1 MTKSELREGIVRW
14 LVKSFIFFVILP
26 ALSLFLSAGDW
37 GWGAAWVYVA
47 ISVANLAGNALVL
60 IPTSPEL
67 LVERSQAQEGTK
79 GWDRLLSAAMALFG
93 PLVISVVAGLD
104 WWAGDLASGSLAG
117 QGVALA
123 VMALAIGLG
132 LWAIASSAY
141 FSATVRIQEERGHEV
156 ATGGPYR
163 FVRHPGYVAAV
174 LFDLAT
180 PVLLG
185 SLWALIPAVLTVA
198 VVVART
204 VLEDRTLQA
213 ELSGYAEYAQQTRY
227 RLVPGVW

>member
-1 MTKSELREGIVRW
+1 MTKGELRAGIIRW
-14 LVKSFIFFVILP
+14 LVKSFIFFVVLP
-26 ALSLFLSAGDW
+26 ALALFLSADDW

-47 ISVANLAGNALVL
+47 ISVANLAGNALIL

-79 GWDRLLSAAMALFG
+79 GWDRLLSAGMALFG
-93 PLVISVVAGLD
+93 PLAIWVVAGLD
-104 WWAGDLASGSLAG
+104 CRFGELASVSLAS
-117 QGVALA
+117 QGVALV
-123 VMALAIGLG
+123 VMVLAMGLG
-132 LWAIASSAY
+132 LWAIASNAF
-141 FSATVRIQEERGHEV
+141 FSGTVRIQEDRGHEV

-185 SLWALIPAVLTVA
+185 SLWALIPAVVTVA
-198 VVVART
+198 VIAVRT
-204 VLEDRTLQA
+204 ALEDRTLQS
-213 ELSGYAEYAQQTRY
+213 ELPGYAEYAQQTRY